1 VTSLRTPVLAA
12 AALAVAGLFA
22 FNVAA
27 LGGETHPL
35 VWVAAVAAGL
45 AGAASFVL
53 LLRRPPAFV
62 ERMTGARRGLWPI
75 AAAGVAVLIV
85 GSSSQELQLL
95 VLSFFAGLLAAAL
108 AFSALGRAS

>member
-1 VTSLRTPVLAA
+1 VTSLRTPVLAVV
-12 AALAVAGLFA
+12 ALAVAALFA

-35 VWVAAVAAGL
+35 VWVAAVAAAL

-75 AAAGVAVLIV
+75 AAAGLAVLVV

-95 VLSFFAGLLAAAL
+95 VLSFFAGLLATAL
-108 AFSALGRAS
+108 VFSVLGRSS